1 MAGRAALPAPR
12 TVVGRELSD
21 YALVPRSMGQP
32 TGLLATRPGY
42 PATRYTMADIL
53 GFVVISAAQALE
65 VGSAYF
71 LNVHGGGYVLTLPL
85 LDSVNDGDAVEIH
98 TDTVPPTN
106 AASIV
111 TQNGEPM
118 VGGVL
123 TDTTLLCNVALDRFR
138 IVRAE
143 GQWNIV

>member
-1 MAGRAALPAPR
+1 MPPRPALPAPR

-21 YALVPRSMGQP
+21 YALVPRSAGQP

-42 PATRYTMADIL
+42 PASRSTLADIL
-53 GFVVISAAQALE
+53 GCVIVTAATALE

-71 LNVHGGGYVLTLPL
+71 LNVAGGGYVLTLPL
-85 LDSVNDGDAVEIH
+85 LDAVNDGDAVDIL
-98 TDTVPPTN
+98 TDTMPPTQ

-118 VGGVL
+118 VGGVY
-123 TDTTLLCNVALDRFR
+123 TDTTLLCNAPLDRFR

-143 GQWNIV
+143 GQWNVV